1 MAIDDGKDLLGV
13 VVFHNYQPPATIEI
27 SIITVSNKWCTKS
40 VLLSCFDYC
49 FNIAKVKRIY
59 TQVCA
64 SNHVAINM
72 NKRLGF
78 TELAVLPD
86 FVVKTTGEVTDNHV
100 FTMTKNECKWLWVD
114 KVKVQ
119 KRAQA

>member
-1 MAIDDGKDLLGV
+1 
-13 VVFHNYQPPATIEI
+13 
-27 SIITVSNKWCTKS
+27 
-40 VLLSCFDYC
+40 
-49 FNIAKVKRIY
+49 
-59 TQVCA
+59 
-64 SNHVAINM
+64 M